1 MGFFS
6 PREKTAVGTSISRVM
21 EDKYIADP
29 GKVGVIKAILKNYNI
44 SESLSQELAASIGTR
59 AERMYEYGGNGY
71 TYGLPSGE
79 FRTSSQGAEQI
90 QAVLNAIAGQEVQ
103 IEYNR
108 LGPANI
114 LHMGWMKII
123 SSLGYNPATNQ
134 INIATPTG
142 GGPVYLEDMSVIVP
156 TAKLG
161 VLSPIAL
168 EQWGLAPS
176 TGELP
181 YGFGRDGLVAR
192 MVAHSPIQG
201 SNTATT
207 EQVLVNY
214 VWGNPGSPY
223 NSVTGEGAVEANMLF
238 GSVTLDIAPMDPQA
252 EYFHVKY
259 TVNSQSYYWMY
270 KLGAGTYP
278 SLDAV
283 FNLPPTLTGEFFPIA
298 YFRLNKTATNINVN
312 SPNYKTSKKLVKYLG
327 IDYDQLTNSINENPD
342 IGDIEQ
348 AMIIMAV
355 PANTTNPLEQRYLFD
370 FFNKLRL
377 NQSNKYN
384 SYTEGLIKSRLL
396 DSTRNVFADTL
407 LIQDGASKMALS
419 NGGIFRRRIGGS
431 IGARG
436 SYASDIGT
444 KTETIKVTVLS
455 GDTENVYDQIFSISS
470 HYYRKQVSDSMYDEI
485 EVINLRATFKV
496 YEQYESIGDDTDD
509 ILIIPIDRTITQAY
523 STTIKNELYS
533 RSLHYVFNSRVIS
546 YTYFYQSGLFQFV
559 IIAIALAMAIYS
571 VGQSLYVAAVLLELG
586 VTISV
591 ILITMLVNILETIII
606 SLALAYIA
614 KKVGP
619 GVAIALALLA
629 AAYGLGGQGFAGLP
643 TLPFADTLL
652 NVSLSIVKAV
662 GEFYTAEITEIQ
674 NSFNELSVESS
685 KVSELINKAQDLLAD
700 NILLSPLTIIGES
713 ADDYYR
719 RTMYSGDVGAVAI
732 GSINNFYERALT
744 LPTLADS
751 FGDVL
756 S

>member
-142 GGPVYLEDMSVIVP
+142 GGSVYLEDMSVIVP

-223 NSVTGEGAVEANMLF
+223 NPVTGEGAVEANMLF
-238 GSVTLDIAPMDPQA
+238 GSVTLDIAAMDPQA

-259 TVNSQSYYWMY
+259 TVNNQSYYWMY

-283 FNLPPTLTGEFFPIA
+283 FNLPPTLT
-298 YFRLNKTATNINVN
+298 
-312 SPNYKTSKKLVKYLG
+312 
-327 IDYDQLTNSINENPD
+327 
-342 IGDIEQ
+342 
-348 AMIIMAV
+348 
-355 PANTTNPLEQRYLFD
+355 
-370 FFNKLRL
+370 
-377 NQSNKYN
+377 
-384 SYTEGLIKSRLL
+384 
-396 DSTRNVFADTL
+396 
-407 LIQDGASKMALS
+407 
-419 NGGIFRRRIGGS
+419 
-431 IGARG
+431 
-436 SYASDIGT
+436 
-444 KTETIKVTVLS
+444 
-455 GDTENVYDQIFSISS
+455 
-470 HYYRKQVSDSMYDEI
+470 
-485 EVINLRATFKV
+485 
-496 YEQYESIGDDTDD
+496 
-509 ILIIPIDRTITQAY
+509 
-523 STTIKNELYS
+523 
-533 RSLHYVFNSRVIS
+533 
-546 YTYFYQSGLFQFV
+546 
-559 IIAIALAMAIYS
+559 
-571 VGQSLYVAAVLLELG
+571 
-586 VTISV
+586 
-591 ILITMLVNILETIII
+591 
-606 SLALAYIA
+606 
-614 KKVGP
+614 
-619 GVAIALALLA
+619 
-629 AAYGLGGQGFAGLP
+629 
-643 TLPFADTLL
+643 
-652 NVSLSIVKAV
+652 
-662 GEFYTAEITEIQ
+662 
-674 NSFNELSVESS
+674 
-685 KVSELINKAQDLLAD
+685 
-700 NILLSPLTIIGES
+700 
-713 ADDYYR
+713 
-719 RTMYSGDVGAVAI
+719 
-732 GSINNFYERALT
+732 
-744 LPTLADS
+744 
-751 FGDVL
+751 
-756 S
+756 

>member
-1 MGFFS
+1 
-6 PREKTAVGTSISRVM
+6 
-21 EDKYIADP
+21 
-29 GKVGVIKAILKNYNI
+29 
-44 SESLSQELAASIGTR
+44 
-59 AERMYEYGGNGY
+59 
-71 TYGLPSGE
+71 
-79 FRTSSQGAEQI
+79 
-90 QAVLNAIAGQEVQ
+90 
-103 IEYNR
+103 
-108 LGPANI
+108 
-114 LHMGWMKII
+114 
-123 SSLGYNPATNQ
+123 
-134 INIATPTG
+134 
-142 GGPVYLEDMSVIVP
+142 
-156 TAKLG
+156 
-161 VLSPIAL
+161 
-168 EQWGLAPS
+168 
-176 TGELP
+176 
-181 YGFGRDGLVAR
+181 
-192 MVAHSPIQG
+192 
-201 SNTATT
+201 
-207 EQVLVNY
+207 
-214 VWGNPGSPY
+214 
-223 NSVTGEGAVEANMLF
+223 
-238 GSVTLDIAPMDPQA
+238 
-252 EYFHVKY
+252 
-259 TVNSQSYYWMY
+259 
-270 KLGAGTYP
+270 
-278 SLDAV
+278 
-283 FNLPPTLTGEFFPIA
+283 
-298 YFRLNKTATNINVN
+298 
-312 SPNYKTSKKLVKYLG
+312 
-327 IDYDQLTNSINENPD
+327 
-342 IGDIEQ
+342 
-348 AMIIMAV
+348 MAV

-700 NILLSPLTIIGES
+700 NMLLSPLTIIGES

-719 RTMYSGDVGAVAI
+719 RTMYSGDVGAIAI